1 MGQTVSRRR
10 LLQGSVAG
18 AVVLGFDLRTRSWVT
33 EASAS
38 PGLARVPALAGELLT
53 DEATKATF
61 GDDFGHIVQRT
72 PFAVLKPGSVQD
84 IVKMV
89 KFARSHGLKVAMRG
103 HGHSCLG
110 QAQAEGGIIV
120 DSEVLNTIHRI
131 DGDSA
136 EVDPG
141 VSWAQLLEATVQ
153 RGLTPPVLT
162 DFQEL
167 TVGGT
172 LSVGGLGGTTHRYG
186 LQIDNVLRLHV
197 VTGTGERVVCSP
209 RVRPDLF
216 NAVLAGLGQCGII
229 VRATVKLI
237 PAPTHAQVY
246 SLYYDDLHAYVRDQ
260 ETLLAQRRFEYL
272 QGQVVPNA
280 SGDGWRYMIEAGSYF
295 SPPSA
300 SDTRSLLSG
309 LSDDV
314 ASRQIAQHTYQVWQH
329 RLDPLLAFLRQAGLW
344 NLPHPWITVYVPSS
358 RVRDYIAP
366 FVANLTP
373 ADTGMGP
380 VLLYP
385 VNTAPMNRPL
395 YPLPAEP
402 VAWHLSILRTASDA
416 ASLQAMLASN
426 RALYDQARA
435 MGGSR
440 YSIGAIPDF
449 TPADWQ
455 AHFGSAW
462 NAFANAKRR
471 FDPDNILAPGQG
483 IFAS

>member
-38 PGLARVPALAGELLT
+38 PGHAGIPSLVGQLLT
-53 DEATKATF
+53 DEATKAAF
-61 GDDFGHIVQRT
+61 GDDFGHIVHRT

-89 KFARSHGLKVAMRG
+89 KFARRHGLKVAMRG

-131 DGDSA
+131 DGDA
-136 EVDPG
+136 AVVDPG
-141 VSWAQLLEATVQ
+141 VSWAQLLAATLAQ
-153 RGLTPPVLT
+153 GLTPPVLT

-172 LSVGGLGGTTHRYG
+172 LSVGGLGGTTHRHG
-186 LQIDNVLRLHV
+186 LQIDQVLQLQV
-197 VTGTGERVVCSP
+197 VTGRGDKVVCSP

-229 VRATVKLI
+229 VRATVKLV
-237 PAPTHAQVY
+237 PAPTHAQAY
-246 SLYYDDLHAYVRDQ
+246 SLYYDDLDAYVRDQ

-280 SGDGWRYMIEAGSYF
+280 SGSGWRYMVEAVSYF
-295 SPPSA
+295 TPPA
-300 SDTRSLLSG
+300 APDATALLAG

-314 ASRQIAQHTYQVWQH
+314 ASRQVALHTYQAWQH
-329 RLDPLLAFLRQAGLW
+329 RLDAGLAFLRQVGLW
-344 NLPHPWITVYVPSS
+344 DLPHPWLTVYVPSS

-366 FVANLTP
+366 FIANLTP

-395 YPLPAEP
+395 YPLPAES

-435 MGGSR
+435 MGGTR

-455 AHFGSAW
+455 SHFGPAW
-462 NAFANAKRR
+462 NAFEDAKRR

-483 IFAS
+483 IFS